1 MGTQERLDKER
12 EFRAAARAARLR
24 YVSDTDRGF
33 ARRRRGKSFTYLRP
47 DGAVLR
53 SHATLARIGALA
65 IPPAWKDVWIC
76 PTADGHLQATGRDAR
91 GRKQYRYHPRWR
103 EAQDQNK
110 YERIVAFARA
120 LPKIRRAVAR
130 DLRKR
135 GLPREKVLAAAVK
148 LLETTLIRVGND
160 EYARDNKS
168 FGLTTM
174 HDDHVKL
181 RGARIRFDFRGKHGV
196 EHEIDLKDRRLAE
209 IVHAC
214 RDLPGQELFQYLDEN
229 GEVRD
234 VGSGDVN
241 DYLREVSGADF
252 TAKDFRTWAG
262 TALAAQA
269 LQEFEDFDSK
279 AAAKRNIT
287 KAIESVAERLGN
299 TQAICR
305 KSYVHPAIID
315 AYTDRSLVK
324 TLKRQTEKELRGT
337 LHRLSSEEAA
347 VLALLQQRMEQELN
361 ADRKPRAKKRAPPAR
376 SRRRGHGRPKAID
389 SSPRR
394 VAASRGK
401 K

>member
-1 MGTQERLDKER
+1 VETHTGLDKER
-12 EFRAAARAARLR
+12 EFRGAARSAHLR
-24 YVSDTDRGF
+24 YVSDAERGF
-33 ARRRRGKSFTYLRP
+33 ARRRRGKSFSYVRP
-47 DGAVLR
+47 NGAPLR
-53 SHATLARIGALA
+53 SLEALARIRALA

-76 PTADGHLQATGRDAR
+76 PAPDGHIQATGRDAR

-103 EAQDQNK
+103 EAQDQSK
-110 YERIVAFARA
+110 YDRIIAFAKA

-148 LLETTLIRVGND
+148 LLETTLIRVGNE
-160 EYARDNKS
+160 EYARDNHS

-174 HDDHVKL
+174 HDEHVKL
-181 RGARIRFDFRGKHGV
+181 RGATLRFDFRGKHGV
-196 EHEIDLKDRRLAE
+196 EHEIDLEDRQLAA

-214 RDLPGQELFQYLDEN
+214 RDLPGQELFQYLDAA

-234 VGSGDVN
+234 VDSGDVN
-241 DYLREVSGADF
+241 DYLRKVSGEDF

-269 LQEFEDFDSK
+269 LQEFRDFDSK
-279 AAAKRNIT
+279 AAAKRNVT
-287 KAIESVAERLGN
+287 KAIERVAERLGN

-305 KSYVHPAIID
+305 KCYVHPAIIE
-315 AYTDRSLVK
+315 AYMDRSLVK

-347 VLALLQQRMEQELN
+347 VLALLQQRMEQELTG
-361 ADRKPRAKKRAPPAR
+361 ASKARAKKRAPSQRPQAR
-376 SRRRGHGRPKAID
+376 RSKARR
-389 SSPRR
+389 
-394 VAASRGK
+394 
-401 K
+401 